1 MNEDAIGFLIEGEPV
16 AKGRPRF
23 RVMGKFVTTYTPK
36 KTKDEEN
43 RLKKYFKE
51 HYFDNPIDCPCKI
64 KLEFSFGIPTSYS
77 KKKIGNMIADG
88 LWHTKK
94 PDCDNL
100 AKTILDSMNGI
111 VLKDDSC
118 VVGLDV
124 QKKYTLSKPMTVVVV
139 EKLKNA

>member
-1 MNEDAIGFLIEGEPV
+1 MKQDVLGFLISGEPV

-23 RVMGKFVTTYTPK
+23 RVMGKFVSTYTPK

-43 RLKKYFKE
+43 RLKEYFKE
-51 HYFDNPIDCPCKI
+51 NYKEAPLECPCKI
-64 KLEFSFGIPTSYS
+64 KLSFYFGIPKSYT
-77 KKKIGNMIADG
+77 KKKVNELISKD

-118 VVGLDV
+118 VVGLDI
-124 QKKYTLSKPMTVVVV
+124 QKKYTLFEPMTVISV
-139 EKLKNA
+139 EKLK